1 MRSWQLLSSAAVGLG
16 ALLAPAPAVCQTP
29 SSSDDTVASE
39 GELVVTARRREERL
53 VDVPTAASV
62 ISGEA
67 LAARGGAATSGELL
81 ADQPSVRFN
90 NLNSSI
96 TSEISIRASSTARAT
111 NGDPSVGLYRN
122 GSYIGGGGI
131 GGRNFTRLDFLDIGR
146 VEVLRGTQG
155 ALYGR
160 NAVGGAVNIVAAQ
173 PVFEHEGF
181 LNARYGFDNES
192 LQVQGAV
199 NIPVGADAAFRFSGE
214 VVDQESGFFFNPQNN
229 VYFDQTDGYGLR
241 GQFRLQAGKLDLLV
255 LAETQ
260 DLTTP
265 AIHYQLAIAPGTPG
279 FPGGYTQDQFNYP
292 WNTAPRATQDVDGL
306 QIVAT
311 YDFGAATLVSTTHYR
326 ERASQYDLDSDAVN
340 PTELARAR
348 AAGQVGAATPVDAN
362 AASYIKD
369 ITSSLSQ
376 DVHLNGDT
384 AGGRLTWLVGA
395 EALLLESDYSVET
408 LRTPTVPNPSTGSF
422 APASLNYDSYAAYG
436 SLGFSLTERLNLT
449 GELRYTADDRSLSA
463 RLRDRVTGAPL
474 GGAARVVDTGIETEN
489 LSYNATAAFRL
500 TDDVLVYG
508 KAGTS
513 YRAGGFNT
521 NLGDTRQPVPIDA
534 AFDDETATSFE
545 AGVKGV
551 LLGRTYFAVAAYT
564 TELSDLIAQT
574 DNGCAVTNPVCP
586 VAATSFLT
594 NAGDAS
600 SWGAE
605 GEVVSKLGVGPG
617 DLRIALTA
625 SRQGGEVDSGRFR
638 GLSLPQVPDWLGS
651 ASFNYLMPISDRSEL
666 FGNVLYTA
674 QWGGVQELRANSV
687 KLDDFQLVN
696 LRAGVRF
703 GHVSMTAFA
712 NNVFDQVYVV
722 ARDTTVRRY
731 SQPRVA
737 GVELGYRW

>member
-1 MRSWQLLSSAAVGLG
+1 M
-16 ALLAPAPAVCQTP
+16 CQTP